1 MNVLISIKPQYVEK
15 IIKHEKL
22 YEFRRKIFKQDVNK
36 VIIYSTSPVKKI
48 IGYFNLT
55 EIIKDNPINLWNNY
69 SKYGGIIK
77 KDFFDY
83 FKGTDEGFAIKI
95 SNLEV
100 FDEGIDVSLLN
111 NFKAPQ
117 SFKYINDDEFEELIS
132 IGIVHQ

>member
-22 YEFRRKIFKQDVNK
+22 YEFRRKIFKQDVNR

-48 IGYFNLT
+48 IGYFDLT
-55 EIIKDNPINLWNNY
+55 EIIKDKPLNLWNNY
-69 SKYGGIIK
+69 SKYGGINK

-83 FKGTDEGFAIKI
+83 FEGTDEGFAIKI
-95 SNLEV
+95 SNLKLFSE
-100 FDEGIDVSLLN
+100 EIDVSLLD

-117 SFKYINDDEFEELIS
+117 SFKYITNEEFEELLS
-132 IGIVHQ
+132 LKIVHQ